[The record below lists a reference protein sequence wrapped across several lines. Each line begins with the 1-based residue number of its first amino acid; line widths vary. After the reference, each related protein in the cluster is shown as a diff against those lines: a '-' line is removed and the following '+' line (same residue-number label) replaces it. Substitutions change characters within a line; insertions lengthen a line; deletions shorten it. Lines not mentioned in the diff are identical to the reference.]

1 MMIRTAGG
9 PGGVSPID
17 FHERKTPRFS
27 RTTWIAL
34 GVVSAAHVGLGLALY
49 YQRFELPAPAETPE
63 PPTTIIELFTPKPP
77 VPLKPVKTPPA
88 QAPNT
93 VVNTTPAAPT
103 TTDTIAVVQGDK
115 PTTSPSIS
123 TSDPAPT
130 PTDGGVATTPAPAQ
144 PPAVITQ
151 PNWIKQPS
159 GDQLMRAYP
168 ARALQAEV
176 EGAAT
181 LNCLVQPTGRVTDC
195 AVTRETP
202 GGYGFGRAAQGLSR
216 HFQISPRT
224 VDGAAEGSRVNIALR
239 FNLPE
244 A

>member
-1 MMIRTAGG
+1 MMMRTAGG

-27 RTTWIAL
+27 RATWIAL
-34 GVVSAAHVGLGLALY
+34 GLVSAAHVGLGFALY
-49 YQRFELPAPAETPE
+49 YQRFELAPPVTAPE
-63 PPTTIIELFTPKPP
+63 PPITIIEMFRLKPP
-77 VPLKPVKTPPA
+77 EPLEPVKTLPA

-93 VVNTTPAAPT
+93 VVNMTPAPPT
-103 TTDTIAVVQGDK
+103 TTDTIAVVQGDR
-115 PTTSPSIS
+115 PNSSLTFS
-123 TSDPAPT
+123 TSEPAPN
-130 PTDGGVATTPAPAQ
+130 PTDGGTADAPAPPR

-151 PNWIKQPS
+151 PNWIRQPD

-168 ARALQAEV
+168 ARALQANV

-224 VDGAAEGSRVNIALR
+224 VNGAAEGSRVNIALR

-244 A
+244 G